1 MNVGPGGFGHAPVT
15 KGLVLASLGSSVL
28 TNAARASHR
37 RLPKPLVVLSSSL
50 AFRSP
55 GELLFG
61 CFLLY
66 YFRVLERQSGSRK
79 YGSYAAI
86 VTGLSCAL
94 QLGVSG
100 LLQWKVPLA
109 PAPLQLVLASFVPFL
124 LDIPPTSFFSVL
136 GYKMSDKSFVYL
148 AGLQLLLTSG
158 KQSWL
163 ALAAST
169 VAGALY
175 KANFCNLKKLRLP
188 GLLVNAIAKFF
199 GPLLS
204 DPGSSG
210 PSISLTSTAPAAAA
224 GRANSA
230 AGGGGGFGEG
240 FYDAPAG
247 RGPGGAAGGV
257 RQRHAGGR
265 AAAGAAGG
273 GGALPAASP
282 EALAELLSM
291 GFSRERAVAALQQAG
306 NDLQTAI
313 ALLVG

>member
-1 MNVGPGGFGHAPVT
+1 M
-15 KGLVLASLGSSVL
+15 VLISAVSL
-28 TNAARASHR
+28 
-37 RLPKPLVVLSSSL
+37 SL
-50 AFRSP
+50 
-55 GELLFG
+55 
-61 CFLLY
+61 C
-66 YFRVLERQSGSRK
+66 V
-79 YGSYAAI
+79 I
-86 VTGLSCAL
+86 CAL
-94 QLGVSG
+94 PP
-100 LLQWKVPLA
+100 LLCAATQ
-109 PAPLQLVLASFVPFL
+109 
-124 LDIPPTSFFSVL
+124 
-136 GYKMSDKSFVYL
+136 SFVYL

-175 KANFCNLKKLRLP
+175 KANFCNLKKLRVSGQWLRAGKVITGMQPALHMQCSAAPFSKEPRHTLTHTNPLHSGCKEPSSRSSHVLCIRCCQVLSNSTVEAGIHWRRCNRCRRHNVSLHCRHALPQLP